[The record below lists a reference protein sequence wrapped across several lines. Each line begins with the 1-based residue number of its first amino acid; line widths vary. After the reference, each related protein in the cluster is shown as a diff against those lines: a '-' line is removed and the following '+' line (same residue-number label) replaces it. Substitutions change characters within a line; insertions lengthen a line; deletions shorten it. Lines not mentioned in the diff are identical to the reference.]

1 MFSLA
6 FLLVF
11 VLFSISRLAE
21 KFRIENHLQ
30 GLKLSRLLI
39 TNKFDKQGMVG
50 QINNFMVNTISLYTS
65 VCLYTQ
71 FFCSFGLFHLPPFM
85 CISFTPLHLFF
96 PLVWPPPSSCAFGL
110 TPPVCVLRFVT
121 LHSPPLFFNLIDWF
135 WFMVAK
141 TYDFMRTKWEHAFNE
156 EIHRLKI
163 AKLSFSFN
171 LNFGLG

>member
-1 MFSLA
+1 MSFLA

-96 PLVWPPPSSCAFGL
+96 PLVWPPPPSTFPCKTILYLDQVPPFRPPSS
-110 TPPVCVLRFVT
+110 TKQ
-121 LHSPPLFFNLIDWF
+121 SQ
-135 WFMVAK
+135 
-141 TYDFMRTKWEHAFNE
+141 TY
-156 EIHRLKI
+156 I
-163 AKLSFSFN
+163 
-171 LNFGLG
+171 